1 MAIPCGDG
9 QGSLED
15 RIGSKLAFNV
25 LCYFSHSQIH
35 GCRYQ
40 GVAMEMTPLIM
51 TVDFIVPT
59 REMGPSGKRHRDLQV
74 DGGSCAF
81 QEAGNVFIL
90 LILEI
95 QGLSTGFIPGSGKS
109 TGETRQRDL
118 VGYSPSGKSTGE
130 TRQRDLVGY
139 RSKTEGPDGLPGGL
153 ESDTTDRLN
162 ICTQHTRT
170 LS

>member
-118 VGYSPSGKSTGE
+118 VGY
-130 TRQRDLVGY
+130 